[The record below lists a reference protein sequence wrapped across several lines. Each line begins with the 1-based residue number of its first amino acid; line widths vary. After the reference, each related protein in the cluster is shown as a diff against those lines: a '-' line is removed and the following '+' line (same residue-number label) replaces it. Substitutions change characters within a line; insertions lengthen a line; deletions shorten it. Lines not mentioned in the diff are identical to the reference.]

1 MSRFFVDAW
10 DPAYGTSFEATGGGP
25 AAPSSARVEADHELP
40 AVDWRGIGPRP
51 GVRPP
56 DMVLLVDGVR
66 RIDASLWIAEDDGG
80 SYPGLAASYAAGVV
94 RCDLEGGVARL
105 AGAKVGRGLF
115 TASPSAGDVR
125 AGSVRYPVHRVGGSG
140 ELAKLPAAVQGPL
153 TALEVEVS
161 GAARTDGDLL
171 VVDGPLR
178 NRRQLPRTLGY
189 VKTQHSQYLDARLT
203 AVVTGLAAGERSPVF
218 RLGTAWGGWSW
229 YLRLPV
235 AHGAPWAGVVRVE
248 CSADLDVAEAVAL
261 ADRSVV
267 TLPRFA
273 STPYKDP
280 RAPQNLVPIAG
291 LERRLRALLGDARLL
306 YRALTVAAR
315 AATPPRAPASAPP
328 AGPPRPRPAAGGRD

>member
-10 DPAYGTSFEATGGGP
+10 DPAYGASFEASGGGP
-25 AAPSSARVEADHELP
+25 AAPSSAQVEADHELP
-40 AVDWRGIGPRP
+40 AVDWRAIGPRA
-51 GVRPP
+51 GVGAP
-56 DMVLLVDGVR
+56 DVVLLVDGVR
-66 RIDASLWIAEDDGG
+66 RIDASLWTVEEDGG

-94 RCDLEGGVARL
+94 RCDLERGAAQLVGAR
-105 AGAKVGRGLF
+105 VGRGLF
-115 TASPSAGDVR
+115 TASPSAADVR
-125 AGSVRYPVHRVGGSG
+125 AGSVHYPVHRVSGSG

-153 TALEVEVS
+153 TALEVAVS
-161 GAARTDGDLL
+161 GAARTDRDLL

-203 AVVTGLAAGERSPVF
+203 AVVTGLAPGERSPVF

-235 AHGAPWAGVVRVE
+235 ARGAPWAGIVRVE
-248 CSADLDVAEAVAL
+248 CSADLDVAEAVEL
-261 ADRSVV
+261 ADRSLV

-291 LERRLRALLGDARLL
+291 LEKQLRRLLGDSRLL
-306 YRALTVAAR
+306 HRALTAAAH
-315 AATPPRAPASAPP
+315 AATPAAPP
-328 AGPPRPRPAAGGRD
+328 APATPPAPVAPPPGGGPV